1 MNMHKEKIMKL
12 SRLNRLTSTFA
23 LVMFMLISTLTLSV
37 SPVLAAN
44 VQEEGEIYAGNV
56 SEGIGFTHSGV
67 NAKDN
72 ETVAFEIF
80 YHNLEAPDSG
90 LDALNVNIKADLPTT
105 ATTVHT
111 VSTTI
116 QAENSNQ
123 INDST
128 TVTTPDATTLQFVP
142 GSVTW
147 KHDVGTNAAPQ
158 YVTQSIPDGIVTNPN
173 GEIVDQNE
181 QPCNNFAGTV
191 VFEAKIVP
199 QPVQQTPAYACTDLG
214 LTAEENRTVKISNFA
229 TTQSGGATYTNAV
242 IDWGDHSTQTFASP
256 EGQTHQYAV
265 NGVYTVTATA
275 HFTVAGTDKS
285 ASSVSCAQ
293 TVTFSSSTPPT
304 VTPPAPVTPAAP
316 TALVNTGPGS
326 TLGLFAA
333 ASLGGAA
340 FYRRLL
346 ARRLSRQ

>member
-1 MNMHKEKIMKL
+1 MKL
-12 SRLNRLTSTFA
+12 SRLNRLTTTLA
-23 LVMFMLISTLTLSV
+23 LALFMLVSSLTLSV

-80 YHNLEAPDSG
+80 YHDLESPDSG
-90 LDALNVNIKADLPTT
+90 LDALNVNIKANLPTT

-116 QAENSNQ
+116 QAQNTNQ

-128 TVTTPDATTLQFVP
+128 TVTTPDETTLQFVP

-158 YVTQSIPDGIVTNPN
+158 WVTQSIPDSIVTNP
-173 GEIVDQNE
+173 GGAIVDQNE
-181 QPCNNFAGTV
+181 QPCNNFSGTV

-229 TTQSGGATYTNAV
+229 TTQSGGATYSNAV
-242 IDWGDHSTQTFASP
+242 IDWGDSSTQTFNSP
-256 EGQTHQYAV
+256 EGQTHQYAAD
-265 NGVYTVTATA
+265 GVYTVTATA
-275 HFTVAGTDKS
+275 HFSVNGTDKS

-293 TVTFSSSTPPT
+293 TVTFSSTTPPT
-304 VTPPAPVTPAAP
+304 VTPVTPAP

-326 TLGLFAA
+326 SLGLFAA
-333 ASLGGAA
+333 ATLGGAA